1 MDRPLSL
8 KERNF
13 LKTQYEK
20 IENLYRLFLL
30 TLFIVVIVSSIIIL
44 FRQTIPILWKIIIL
58 TSFLGISFIESLK
71 LKKRV
76 NQKIYALRWDL
87 YENRMKIINSSY
99 KKYRKY
105 DIFSGT
111 NLFLIVEKQKLLI
124 NKELWE
130 ALPEKGKATIE
141 FFPNSKIVWKVFT
154 TLI

>member
-20 IENLYRLFLL
+20 IETLYRLFLL

-99 KKYRKY
+99 KKSRKY
-105 DIFSGT
+105 DIFAGA

-124 NKELWE
+124 
-130 ALPEKGKATIE
+130 
-141 FFPNSKIVWKVFT
+141 
-154 TLI
+154 

>member
-1 MDRPLSL
+1 
-8 KERNF
+8 
-13 LKTQYEK
+13 
-20 IENLYRLFLL
+20 
-30 TLFIVVIVSSIIIL
+30 L

-111 NLFLIVEKQKLLI
+111 NFFIIAEKRKLLI

-130 ALPEKGKATIE
+130 TIPEKGKATIE

-154 TLI
+154 KLI

>member
-20 IENLYRLFLL
+20 IETLYRLFLL

-105 DIFSGT
+105 DSFSGT
-111 NLFLIVEKQKLLI
+111 NFVIIAEKRKLLI

-130 ALPEKGKATIE
+130 TIPEKGKATIE

-154 TLI
+154 KLI